1 MIDISDIHIVKM
13 ISELG
18 SINRAADALHM
29 SQPTLSKKISRL
41 EQKLKMEL
49 FSRHS
54 GGMVPTAAAKLLLK
68 ESEGLTTQ
76 LQIIERQLELMANM
90 VGGQIHIGVGPI
102 VEQVFL
108 SKVLLDYAKK
118 DYPFRLSIV
127 TNSPAGLIEQLKS
140 SQIDLAIGP
149 FQVSEVPENFTA
161 VLEHSEK
168 LVMIARAEHEV
179 TKHPIKNIKELKHY
193 RYVCPSMPKQMG
205 NEIQDL
211 IGLSE
216 ITPSIKCENYTLAKT
231 VVSNSNYITIGP
243 ESLFQTE
250 IADGTLAKV
259 EFPIHVPWRCNCLA
273 KPETLLMPAVKEV
286 VQLFSQYMPSVKE

>member
-1 MIDISDIHIVKM
+1 MIDISDIHIVKT
-13 ISELG
+13 INELG

-29 SQPTLSKKISRL
+29 SQPTLSKKTSRL
-41 EQKLKMEL
+41 EQKINMEL

-54 GGMVPTAAAKLLLK
+54 GGMAPTAAAELLLN
-68 ESEGLTTQ
+68 ESKGLITQ
-76 LQIIERQLELMANM
+76 LQVIERQLELMANM
-90 VGGQIHIGVGPI
+90 VNEKINIGVGPI

-108 SKVLLDYAKK
+108 SKVLMDYAKK
-118 DYPFRLSIV
+118 DYPFKLSIV

-149 FQVSEVPENFTA
+149 FQASEVAENFTA

-168 LVMIARAEHEV
+168 LVVIARAGHEV

-193 RYVCPSMPKQMG
+193 RYVCPTMPKQMG
-205 NEIQDL
+205 SEIQDL

-216 ITPSIKCENYTLAKT
+216 IAPSIKCENYILAKT
-231 VVSNSNYITIGP
+231 LVSNSNYITIGP

-259 EFPIHVPWRCNCLA
+259 ELPFRVPWRCNCLA
-273 KPETLLMPAVKEV
+273 KPETLLMPVIKEV
-286 VQLFSQYMPSVKE
+286 VQLFSQYMVSVKE